1 MSGLKGSFLF
11 IEYGS
16 YGNVDD
22 RAKAFKNIGSVA

>member
-1 MSGLKGSFLF
+1 LKGSVLF

-22 RAKAFKNIGSVA
+22 RAQAFKNLGSLA